1 MNQRL
6 LSIVLCVAAF
16 GMPVGAQP
24 PKPASKAAAPAQPA
38 GPAAMSNADVIKMVK
53 GGLSESLIIASI
65 KQTEKRAFAF
75 NADSLIELKTAGV
88 SENIIRVMLDPAAAP
103 APAPA
108 PPSAKPAAAPE
119 LAPAA
124 APDASPVN
132 EIGVYYRNG
141 DQWVDLLPEVVNWK
155 TGGVLKHLASAG
167 IIKGDVNG
175 LVNGPGSKTVLKA
188 PLHVLIYTA
197 EGTAITEYQ
206 LLKLRQNGGTREF
219 RTVTGGVMHAEGGA
233 TRDLIPFESKK
244 IASRTHELV
253 LQSLTAGEYGI
264 LSPGAASSSSAS
276 AQLGKIYSFRIQ

>member
-1 MNQRL
+1 MSQSL
-6 LSIVLCVAAF
+6 LAIVLCISAVDISA
-16 GMPVGAQP
+16 GAQP
-24 PKPASKAAAPAQPA
+24 PKPANRTAAPAQPA
-38 GPAAMSNADVIKMVK
+38 APTAMTNADVIKMVK
-53 GGLSESLIIASI
+53 AGLSESLIIGGI
-65 KQTEKRAFAF
+65 KQAEKRAFAF
-75 NADSLIELKTAGV
+75 NADSLIELKAAGV
-88 SENIIRVMLDPAAAP
+88 SENIIRIMLDPSAAP
-103 APAPA
+103 MPVPAPT
-108 PPSAKPAAAPE
+108 SAKPAAAPE
-119 LAPAA
+119 PAPAV
-124 APDASPVN
+124 DASPVN

-141 DQWVDLLPEVVNWK
+141 DQWADLLPEVVNWK

-206 LLKLRQNGGTREF
+206 LLKLRQNGGAREF
-219 RTVTGGVMHAEGGA
+219 RTVTGGVMHTEGGA

-244 IASRTHELV
+244 IAPRTHELV

>member
-1 MNQRL
+1 MTQRL
-6 LSIVLCVAAF
+6 LSIVLCAAAI
-16 GMPVGAQP
+16 GMPVAAQQ

-53 GGLSESLIIASI
+53 AGLSESLVIASI
-65 KQTEKRAFAF
+65 KQAEKRAFAF
-75 NADSLIELKTAGV
+75 NADGLIELKTAGV
-88 SENIIRVMLDPAAAP
+88 SENIIRVMLDPAATPTP
-103 APAPA
+103 APA
-108 PPSAKPAAAPE
+108 SAKPAAAPE
-119 LAPAA
+119 PAPAPSSA
-124 APDASPVN
+124 LDVSPVN

-141 DQWVDLLPEVVNWK
+141 DQWTDLLPEVVNWK

-206 LLKLRQNGGTREF
+206 LLKLRQNGGSREF
-219 RTVTGGVMHAEGGA
+219 RTITGGVMHAEGGA

-244 IASRTHELV
+244 IAPRTHELV